1 MSVLSTATTSNYPTP
16 TNLLGFNW
24 DESDGNVV
32 EFHYANDTNIAHEE
46 ALVKY
51 KSLLENNCTGQSG
64 ELFACSC
71 CENQLDTLCFLI
83 PCLCP
88 CLVAS
93 SVLCLCNPCQWFM
106 FQEKR
111 LAYNKHIIH
120 QQWFSSHVGLND
132 NYIVARKQKCVTP
145 RTQRHRYWHINESFS
160 IAFKDIVSVEISE
173 PAGSVRLY
181 QPNGESGGQFS
192 CAKKGRLC
200 ICQPWSTFRDFP
212 LTPSHMA
219 DVTIKNRLTTY
230 RNNKDRMFSGLMD
243 PRGFKIAILEKM
255 APYQATTGAAAVA
268 VVVDNNSSAPGA
280 FEMQRTQ
287 PTKTARERLKDA
299 KCLLDDGLITPEQF
313 TAKQNA
319 ILATM

>member
-32 EFHYANDTNIAHEE
+32 EFHYAIDTNIAHEE

-51 KSLLENNCTGQSG
+51 KSLLENNCTGQPAG
-64 ELFACSC
+64 LFACC
-71 CENQLDTLCFLI
+71 GNTGNPFDTLCFSI
-83 PCLCP
+83 PCFCP

-93 SVLCLCNPCQWFM
+93 SVLCFCHPCNWIL

-132 NYIVARKQKCVTP
+132 NYIVARNQEKITP
-145 RTQRHRYWHINESFS
+145 DNTPWGGSSFS
-160 IAFKDIVSVEISE
+160 IAFKDIASVEISE
-173 PAGSVRLY
+173 PAGSVRIY
-181 QPNGESGGQFS
+181 QPDGWE

-299 KCLLDDGLITPEQF
+299 KCLLDDGLITTEQF

>member
-1 MSVLSTATTSNYPTP
+1 MPVLSTATTSNYPTP

-32 EFHYANDTNIAHEE
+32 EFHYAIDTNIAHEE

-51 KSLLENNCTGQSG
+51 KSLLENNCTGQYG
-64 ELFACSC
+64 ELFACGGYTG
-71 CENQLDTLCFLI
+71 NPFDTLCFLI

-93 SVLCLCNPCQWFM
+93 SVLCFCHPCKWIL

-111 LAYNKHIIH
+111 LAFNKHNIH
-120 QQWFSSHVGLND
+120 QKWFGIHVGLND
-132 NYIVARKQKCVTP
+132 NYIVVRNQEKITP
-145 RTQRHRYWHINESFS
+145 DNTPWGGSSFS
-160 IAFKDIVSVEISE
+160 IAFKDIASVEISE
-173 PAGSVRLY
+173 PAGSVRIY
-181 QPNGESGGQFS
+181 QPDGFV
-192 CAKKGRLC
+192 KKGRLC
-200 ICQPWSTFRDFP
+200 ICQLCSTFRDFP

-219 DVTIKNRLTTY
+219 KVTIKNRLTTY
-230 RNNKDRMFSGLMD
+230 RNNKDRTFSGLMD

-268 VVVDNNSSAPGA
+268 VVVDNNSPAPGA

-299 KCLLDDGLITPEQF
+299 KCLLDDGLITTEQF

>member
-32 EFHYANDTNIAHEE
+32 EFHYAIDTNIAHEE

-51 KSLLENNCTGQSG
+51 KSLLENNCTGQPAG
-64 ELFACSC
+64 LFACC
-71 CENQLDTLCFLI
+71 GNTGNPFDTLCFSI
-83 PCLCP
+83 PCFCP

-93 SVLCLCNPCQWFM
+93 SVLCFCHPCQWILAT
-106 FQEKR
+106 EKR

-132 NYIVARKQKCVTP
+132 NYIVARNQKKVTP
-145 RTQRHRYWHINESFS
+145 DNTPWGGLSFS
-160 IAFKDIVSVEISE
+160 IAFKDIASVEISE
-173 PAGSVRLY
+173 PAGSVRIY
-181 QPNGESGGQFS
+181 QPDGWQ

-230 RNNKDRMFSGLMD
+230 RNNKDRTFSGLMD

-299 KCLLDDGLITPEQF
+299 KCLLDDGLITTEQF